1 MLFAFATGAALLVI
15 TLALP
20 GALTTS
26 SDPFI
31 GPPYILIVAVSSGS
45 VSAGATVAVIL
56 VESTTVTSDSVRDPA
71 FTPTAIWVA
80 KQFEGALA
88 GVV

>member
-1 MLFAFATGAALLVI
+1 VLFAFATGAALPTI
-15 TLALP
+15 ALAVP

-31 GPPYILIVAVSSGS
+31 GPPYILIVAVS
-45 VSAGATVAVIL
+45 SAGATVAVIL

>member
-1 MLFAFATGAALLVI
+1 VLFAFATGAALLTIAFAV
-15 TLALP
+15 P

-26 SDPFI
+26 SKSGFM
-31 GPPYILIVAVSSGS
+31 PPYILIVAVSSGS

-56 VESTTVTSDSVRDPA
+56 VESTTVTPDSVRDPV
-71 FTPTAIWVA
+71 FTPTVIWVA
-80 KQFEGALA
+80 KQFEVALA